1 MTDAPQEYKQAGLF
15 MLISGVMQIAI
26 GLFSVLMGL
35 SACVG
40 TYGLCC
46 FCPFLGA
53 LPIGLGVYELTI
65 ASQMQAGRPVPH
77 APQVNLFSLV
87 VGVLTLAAVPVILEA
102 LAMANL
108 GKPEVKAFLDA
119 HAVPPELE
127 GR

>member
-26 GLFSVLMGL
+26 GLFSVLMGV

-40 TYGLCC
+40 SYGLCC

-53 LPIGLGVYELTI
+53 LPIALGAYEMTI
-65 ASQMQAGRPVPH
+65 ALQVQAGRPV
-77 APQVNLFSLV
+77 ANVAQINLVSLV
-87 VGVLTLAAVPVILEA
+87 LSVLTLAAVPVILEA

-108 GKPEVKAFLDA
+108 GKPEVKAFLEA
-119 HAVPPELE
+119 NK
-127 GR
+127 